1 MTRLRRARPSPALVI
16 SVLAMVAAVA
26 GTAVAANPTANSSA
40 DVTKKQAKKIAKKQ
54 AKKQV
59 NKRLPIGSDE
69 LAVIDEHTEV
79 VSVPANSHRSITAS
93 CEPNEVV
100 ISGGFRWLDEGGDQ
114 LDVRAS
120 HRDGNTW
127 RAAARNHSGSAKE
140 FRVHAY
146 CLTTG

>member
-1 MTRLRRARPSPALVI
+1 MAGLPPLEGGGRSSVGRSDHMTRLRRARPSPALVI

-100 ISGGFRWLDEGGDQ
+100 I
-114 LDVRAS
+114 
-120 HRDGNTW
+120 
-127 RAAARNHSGSAKE
+127 
-140 FRVHAY
+140 
-146 CLTTG
+146 